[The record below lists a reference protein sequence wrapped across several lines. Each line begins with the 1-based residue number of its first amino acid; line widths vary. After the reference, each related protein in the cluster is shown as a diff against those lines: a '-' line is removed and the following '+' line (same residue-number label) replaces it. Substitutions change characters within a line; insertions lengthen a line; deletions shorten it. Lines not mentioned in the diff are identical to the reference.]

1 MSAYWNPTPND
12 DSWIDSFDPRPTKSW
27 KEITHKEKIDF
38 AKKLWK
44 IDPCF
49 GILDFFYHFPQVV
62 MKTKIVLLVLII
74 MSHLAILS
82 QAKSYVETNFGK
94 LSEDNFLNFVEEFLK
109 ALIFWDNDRMT
120 INKATVGQHKKQKL
134 ARDEIPFSYWDK
146 NKISLYPTKNF
157 RQDPHID
164 VSVTVKNFTEEKNL
178 KKAKHILKL

>member
-1 MSAYWNPTPND
+1 
-12 DSWIDSFDPRPTKSW
+12 
-27 KEITHKEKIDF
+27 
-38 AKKLWK
+38 
-44 IDPCF
+44 
-49 GILDFFYHFPQVV
+49 
-62 MKTKIVLLVLII
+62 

-94 LSEDNFLNFVEEFLK
+94 LSEDNFLNFAEEFLK

-120 INKATVGQHKKQKL
+120 INKANVGQHKKQKL